1 MPLPAGF
8 KVNGTD
14 VTSTKHSPIPPCV
27 RKIQGLLDK
36 LPADELLTSAELADR
51 LGMSMGGYGLQHATL
66 ADYREKVDGKLFW
79 GSRTS
84 IAVLREKLEESYVP
98 EPYPEDWAAEEPK

>member
-8 KVNGTD
+8 KVNGAD
-14 VTSTKHSPIPPCV
+14 IASVNQMPVPPRV
-27 RKIQGLLDK
+27 RKIQDLLDK
-36 LPADELLTSAELADR
+36 LPVGDLLTSMELATR
-51 LGMSMGGYGLQHATL
+51 LGSSPGGYGLQHAAL

-84 IAVLREKLEESYVP
+84 IAQLREQL
-98 EPYPEDWAAEEPK
+98 AEQETTDEN